1 MRFIFTDPSSRVL
14 FAVGL
19 SFALIGG
26 LFAGTPRY
34 IVEDAVYTKTATDG
48 AAKLHQ
54 EGKLVALGAL
64 LAQQPSKDPVKFAA
78 LATKPVAT
86 TELYERLRAGTVA
99 IGAFYHCH
107 KCGDWHLNLAT
118 GFAVAEGG
126 IVSTCAHVLAYDE
139 DEMKDAFAVAVDADG
154 QTFPVEALLAK
165 DEESDTC
172 LVRVAG
178 AKLRPLP
185 VRAGALPGER
195 VYCLSHPN
203 GHYFMFTQGIVARVS
218 RSSTMQD
225 TEDAEEHAKTRPTL
239 SLEVTSEYSPG
250 SSGGPIADENGNVL
264 AQVNQIETD
273 TNTGSDTDLKN
284 QATGVVAAR
293 SATAAEEILRLA
305 DPANRPALKSAVKI
319 DPAQALDEL
328 KNAVAALKAN
338 EDEDEADKLLAK
350 ITRAVK
356 RGRVAMTDPAQ
367 RHEFALLAA
376 EGLNGG
382 AENQELMKV
391 IPMLEEIGGDKEA
404 SPDHKTKASH
414 FLLAIAAENVDD
426 AAKFAAWEK
435 QYLAHVAAFP
445 DDGELPALKLSLLDL
460 TEQCAPT
467 RFEALAEKFSAD
479 KNEDVAELAK
489 EALTSA
495 KAKRALQ
502 EKPLDLKF
510 TALDGTEVDVAKLR
524 GKVVLIDFWATWC
537 GPCMAELPNVK
548 KAYESLHARGFEIVG
563 ISLDEDKKKLE
574 EVLKTKGM
582 TWPQHFDGKSWEG
595 EIPKRFGITSIPT
608 VLLLDKK
615 GVVKDFDARGEE
627 LGEKIE
633 KLLAE

>member
-1 MRFIFTDPSSRVL
+1 MRYIFIVPSSRVL
-14 FAVGL
+14 FAVGFSL
-19 SFALIGG
+19 ALIGD

-48 AAKLHQ
+48 AEKLHA
-54 EGKLVALGAL
+54 EGKLVSLGAL
-64 LAQQPSKDPVKFAA
+64 FAQQPSKEPVKFATPV
-78 LATKPVAT
+78 TKPIAA
-86 TELYERLRAGTVA
+86 TELYDHLRAGTVA

-139 DEMKDAFAVAVDADG
+139 DEMKDAFAVAVDAEG
-154 QTFPVEALLAK
+154 HAFPVEALLTK

-218 RSSTMQD
+218 RSSTMSAD
-225 TEDAEEHAKTRPTL
+225 ENAEEHAKSRPTL

-250 SSGGPIADENGNVL
+250 SSGGPITDEKGNVL

-273 TNTGSDTDLKN
+273 TNTGGDTDMKN

-305 DPANRPALKSAVKI
+305 DPANRPALKPAEKI
-319 DPAQALDEL
+319 DATEALISL
-328 KNAVAALKAN
+328 KNALFAFKAN
-338 EDEDEADKLLAK
+338 EDENEADKLLAHF
-350 ITRAVK
+350 IRAVK
-356 RGRVAMTDPAQ
+356 RGRAAMTEPAE
-367 RHEFALLAA
+367 RHQFALLAA
-376 EGLNGG
+376 EGLKEDT
-382 AENQELMKV
+382 ENKELKNV
-391 IPMLEEIGGDKEA
+391 LPMLEEIGGDKEA
-404 SPDHKTKASH
+404 SQEQKTKASNY
-414 FLLAIAAENVDD
+414 LLAIAAENVDD
-426 AAKFAAWEK
+426 AAKFVIWEK

-445 DDGELPALKLSLLDL
+445 DDEEPGALKISLLEL
-460 TEQCAPT
+460 TEQNAGD
-467 RFEALAEKFSAD
+467 RFEALAEKLSTDKDKEVAD
-479 KNEDVAELAK
+479 QAK
-489 EALTSA
+489 ESLAPFR
-495 KAKRALQ
+495 AKRALQ
-502 EKPLDLKF
+502 EKPLELKF
-510 TALDGTEVDVAKLR
+510 TALDGTEVDLATLR

-548 KAYESLHARGFEIVG
+548 KTYESLHPRGLEIVG
-563 ISLDEDKKKLE
+563 ISLDEDE
-574 EVLKTKGM
+574 NALKTTLKKKGM

-595 EIPKRFGITSIPT
+595 EIPKRFGITSVPT
-608 VLLLDKK
+608 MVLLDKK
-615 GVVKDFDARGEE
+615 GVVTDMNARGEK
-627 LGEKIE
+627 LSEKIE